1 MSSDQKPEKNA
12 RLSVK
17 DLSMLNVVIA
27 VTRNLPGEL
36 RFEIGRALENGVSRE
51 EIRGIIDEVAI
62 RTGHRA
68 IDSIHVVEQVLSRFE
83 Q

>member
-1 MSSDQKPEKNA
+1 MSSDQKPEENA

-17 DLSMLNVVIA
+17 DLSMLNIVIA
-27 VTRNLPGEL
+27 MTWNLPGAL
-36 RFEIGRALENGVSRE
+36 RFEIEQALENGVSRE

-62 RTGHRA
+62 RIGHQA
-68 IDSIHVVEQVLSRFE
+68 IDSIQVAEQVLSRFE

>member
-1 MSSDQKPEKNA
+1 MSSDQKPEENA

-17 DLSMLNVVIA
+17 DLSMLNIVIA
-27 VTRNLPGEL
+27 MTRNLPGGL
-36 RFEIGRALENGVSRE
+36 RFEIEQALENGVSRE

-62 RTGHRA
+62 HTGHQA
-68 IDSIHVVEQVLSRFE
+68 IDSIQVAEQVLSRFE

>member
-1 MSSDQKPEKNA
+1 MSSDQKPEENA

-17 DLSMLNVVIA
+17 DLSMLNIVIA
-27 VTRNLPGEL
+27 MTRNLPGSL
-36 RFEIGRALENGVSRE
+36 RFEIEQALENGVSRE

-62 RTGHRA
+62 HAGHQA
-68 IDSIHVVEQVLSRFE
+68 IDSIQVAEQVLSRFE